1 MSTNFEVYCFNEQ
14 QVNNVA
20 AVGSDA
26 VAQRMADVLVEQ
38 NTINVGEG
46 GSNRPVKRCYPY

>member
-20 AVGSDA
+20 AVGSDT
-26 VAQRMADVLVEQ
+26 VAQRMADVLEQ
-38 NTINVGEG
+38 NVINVGEG
-46 GSNRPVKRCYPY
+46 GSDRPVKMCYPY